1 MEPTFLTIL
10 VNQLAPLFAAV
21 IAGLVAVAIARFN
34 KWIRTKT
41 DSEEEVLTTMDAVFN
56 IAETAVADANATV
69 VAGMK
74 EAASDGK
81 ITEAEAKDIKDKVF
95 KQIKDTIPA
104 KSAKVLSKVVADLDA
119 YLMSLIEKLVSEAKL
134 NQ

>member
-1 MEPTFLTIL
+1 MEPTFLMIL

-41 DSEEEVLTTMDAVFN
+41 DSEEVLTTFDSVFN
-56 IAETAVADANATV
+56 IVEVAVADANATV
-69 VAGMK
+69 VTSIK
-74 EAASDGK
+74 AAAADGK
-81 ITEAEAKDIKDKVF
+81 ITEQEAIDIKNKVF
-95 KQIKDTIPA
+95 KQIKDTIPP
-104 KSAKVLSKVVADLDA
+104 KSAKVLSKVIADLDA

>member
-34 KWIRTKT
+34 KWVRTKT
-41 DSEEEVLTTMDAVFN
+41 DSEEILTTMDSVFN

-69 VAGMK
+69 VAGLK
-74 EAASDGK
+74 EAAADGK
-81 ITEAEAKDIKDKVF
+81 ITEEEAKDIKDKVF
-95 KQIKDTIPA
+95 KQIKDTIPT

-119 YLMSLIEKLVSEAKL
+119 NLMSLIEKLVQEAKL

>member
-1 MEPTFLTIL
+1 MEPTLITIL

-41 DSEEEVLTTMDAVFN
+41 DSEEVLTTFDSVFQIVDVAVS
-56 IAETAVADANATV
+56 DANATV
-69 VAGMK
+69 VAGLK
-74 EAASDGK
+74 EAAADGK
-81 ITEAEAKDIKDKVF
+81 ITKEEAEAVKAKVF
-95 KQIKDTIPA
+95 KQIKDTIPP
-104 KSAKVLSKVVADLDA
+104 KSAKVLSKVIADLDA

>member
-41 DSEEEVLTTMDAVFN
+41 DSEEVLTTMDSVYQ
-56 IAETAVADANATV
+56 IVEVTVADANATI

-74 EAASDGK
+74 AAAADGK
-81 ITEAEAKDIKDKVF
+81 ITEEEAKEIKDSVF
-95 KQIKDTIPA
+95 SQIKNNIPP
-104 KSAKVLSKVVADLDA
+104 KSAKVLSKVIADLDA

>member
-34 KWIRTKT
+34 KWVRTKT
-41 DSEEEVLTTMDAVFN
+41 DSEEILTTMDSVFN

-69 VAGMK
+69 VAGLK

-81 ITEAEAKDIKDKVF
+81 ITKEEAEAIKVKVF
-95 KQIKDTIPA
+95 NQIKDTIPT

-119 YLMSLIEKLVSEAKL
+119 YLMSLIEKLVQEAKL

>member
-34 KWIRTKT
+34 KWVRTKT
-41 DSEEEVLTTMDAVFN
+41 DSEEILTAMDSVFN
-56 IAETAVADANATV
+56 IVEVSVADANATI
-69 VAGMK
+69 VAGLK

-81 ITEAEAKDIKDKVF
+81 ITKEEAEAIKLKVF
-95 KQIKDTIPA
+95 NQIKSTIPD

-119 YLMSLIEKLVSEAKL
+119 YLMSLIEKLVQEAKL

>member
-1 MEPTFLTIL
+1 METTLITIL

-41 DSEEEVLTTMDAVFN
+41 DSEEVLTTMDSVYQ
-56 IAETAVADANATV
+56 IVEVTVADANATI

-74 EAASDGK
+74 AAAADGK
-81 ITEAEAKDIKDKVF
+81 ITEEEAKEIKDSVF
-95 KQIKDTIPA
+95 SQIKNNIPP
-104 KSAKVLSKVVADLDA
+104 KSAKVLSKVIADLDA

>member
-41 DSEEEVLTTMDAVFN
+41 DSEEVLTTMDAVFN

>member
-1 MEPTFLTIL
+1 MEPTFLMIL

-41 DSEEEVLTTMDAVFN
+41 DSEEVLTTFDSVFN
-56 IAETAVADANATV
+56 IVEVAVADANATV
-69 VAGMK
+69 VTSLK
-74 EAASDGK
+74 AAAADGK
-81 ITEAEAKDIKDKVF
+81 ITEQEAIDIKNKVF
-95 KQIKDTIPA
+95 KQIKDTIPP
-104 KSAKVLSKVVADLDA
+104 KSAKVLSKVIADLDA

>member
-1 MEPTFLTIL
+1 MEPTFLMIL

-41 DSEEEVLTTMDAVFN
+41 DSEEVLTTFDSVFN
-56 IAETAVADANATV
+56 IVDVAVADANATV
-69 VAGMK
+69 VAGLK
-74 EAASDGK
+74 AAAADGK
-81 ITEAEAKDIKDKVF
+81 ITEDEALDIKNKVF
-95 KQIKDTIPA
+95 QQIKDTIPP
-104 KSAKVLSKVVADLDA
+104 KSAKVLSKVIADLDA